1 MYTSTNVEKP
11 YITYQQDGY
20 PYSQLEAIFDNTD
33 LLVAPSLCYETFGF
47 TVLEALSYG
56 VPVLVSGNVGAGDFV
71 NDMYG
76 AVFNTDLKDIEK
88 KILNVFEENRLSTS
102 NKWICSEFSIPD
114 FFDQTDS
121 IY

>member
-1 MYTSTNVEKP
+1 MLDALDQLWADGIKGFELRLYTSTNVEKP

-56 VPVLVSGNVGAGDFV
+56 VPVLV
-71 NDMYG
+71 
-76 AVFNTDLKDIEK
+76 
-88 KILNVFEENRLSTS
+88 
-102 NKWICSEFSIPD
+102 
-114 FFDQTDS
+114 
-121 IY
+121 